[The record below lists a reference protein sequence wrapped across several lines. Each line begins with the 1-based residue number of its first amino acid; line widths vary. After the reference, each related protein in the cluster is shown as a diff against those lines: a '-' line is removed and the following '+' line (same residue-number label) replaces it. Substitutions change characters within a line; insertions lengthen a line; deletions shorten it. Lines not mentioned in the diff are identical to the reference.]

1 MQILGT
7 KQKFKRKKKETI
19 FVWQFASPPY
29 YQLVTDWEDAVNNQR
44 VGYKKLVV
52 GSQNF
57 ESQVTYMV
65 RQKTAIDEM
74 MVYQGVESIHI
85 YVPKIKPL
93 PIVKPTI
100 TKVALVAFRMRYNER
115 KLIRFIKGVV
125 GKGEKVWTKGIHKVK
140 KIPRPNLVWCT

>member
-7 KQKFKRKKKETI
+7 KQKFEKKKEETI

-29 YQLVTDWEDAVNNQR
+29 YQLIVDWEEAINNQK
-44 VGYKKLVV
+44 VGYIKPIV

-65 RQKTAIDEM
+65 RQKVAIDEM

-85 YVPKIKPL
+85 YVPKIMPL
-93 PIVKPTI
+93 PKVKPTI
-100 TKVALVAFRMRYNER
+100 TKVAFVAFRMRYNEP
-115 KLIRFIKGVV
+115 KLIRFIKGAI
-125 GKGEKVWTKGIHKVK
+125 GKGEKVWTRVHRVK